1 MDTKTEYLKLLN
13 DIVRNLPQAFGTCKG
28 DPANLNNLYTL
39 LGEMCMALTAI
50 NNHLSSTTDK

>member
-1 MDTKTEYLKLLN
+1 MDTKPEYLKLLN
-13 DIVRNLPQAFGTCKG
+13 DIVNNLPQAFNACKA

-50 NNHLSSTTDK
+50 NDNLSSTTDK